1 MRGAGFAYSFLGMRK
16 LVYILFVSMLLLSG
30 CFGKGGIDN
39 QLNAVDGLL
48 GNYPDSAMSVLVGM
62 DTASMSDFQKDRR
75 VLLYAYLSMIYGN
88 PVNLDEEN
96 VRSGDSVFNGTF
108 TGDEVKWLVIKSD
121 DAKHRGDFVARIE
134 YLKDAEFL
142 AIQLD
147 TKFDLAIIYQYL
159 ANVYAQGF
167 NGTVSKYYADKS
179 VALFRELGCPKQLR
193 ESRMAVAGALA
204 AKRDYKSMLDSLE
217 AMKEEVMA
225 NAPDHYRRYFLDQLA
240 RGYDEDGQTAKAIG
254 IFHEL
259 YDGEDVSANTL
270 AHWARAYWR
279 VGELDSAY
287 LFIQRANS
295 LAHNATDEYLCR
307 NVEYGILEKMGRR
320 SELAMVA
327 GLREQASERI
337 MEERELEESSLALN
351 VKYDAAARKAWLEA
365 AESRTRTYV
374 AIFVAALLAIVAA
387 GVYLYLRK
395 RNQLLVL
402 EHENDVLRIRTL
414 QNNLFE
420 SDSRQKDVASKIS
433 ELFNTRFKL
442 IDALAASYFECR
454 ETGQEQKRIYS
465 DVKNSISDF
474 SSDSS
479 TQELEDIAN
488 AYNDNLMSRFR
499 EDFPSLSKAQYRLA
513 LYIFCGFSLPSIS
526 IFTGSDLRNIYV
538 YKSRLKGVINKSDCA
553 RKEDYLA
560 YFR

>member
-75 VLLYAYLSMIYGN
+75 VLQYAYLSMIYGN

-159 ANVYAQGF
+159 ANVYSQGF

-217 AMKEEVMA
+217 AMKDEVMA
-225 NAPDHYRRYFLDQLA
+225 NARDPSRRYFLDQLA
-240 RGYDEDGQTAKAIG
+240 RGYEEDWQTAKALG
-254 IFHEL
+254 IFHEH

-270 AHWARAYWR
+270 AHWTRAYWR

-320 SELAMVA
+320 SELAMVDS
-327 GLREQASERI
+327 LREQASERI
-337 MEERELEESSLALN
+337 MEERKLEESSLALN

-374 AIFVAALLAIVAA
+374 AIFVAMLLAIVAA

-402 EHENDVLRIRTL
+402 AHENDVLRIRTL

-454 ETGQEQKRIYS
+454 DTGQEQKRIYS

>member
-75 VLLYAYLSMIYGN
+75 VLQYAYLSMIYGN

-159 ANVYAQGF
+159 ANVYSQGF

-193 ESRMAVAGALA
+193 ESRMSVAGALA

-217 AMKEEVMA
+217 AMKDEVMA

-320 SELAMVA
+320 SELAMVDS
-327 GLREQASERI
+327 LREQASERI
-337 MEERELEESSLALN
+337 MEERKLEESSLALN

-374 AIFVAALLAIVAA
+374 AIFVAMLLAIVAA

-402 EHENDVLRIRTL
+402 AHENDVLRIRTL

-454 ETGQEQKRIYS
+454 ETGQDR
-465 DVKNSISDF
+465 
-474 SSDSS
+474 
-479 TQELEDIAN
+479 
-488 AYNDNLMSRFR
+488 
-499 EDFPSLSKAQYRLA
+499 
-513 LYIFCGFSLPSIS
+513 
-526 IFTGSDLRNIYV
+526 
-538 YKSRLKGVINKSDCA
+538 KSVV
-553 RKEDYLA
+553 
-560 YFR
+560 

>member
-75 VLLYAYLSMIYGN
+75 VLQYAYLSMIYGN
-88 PVNLDEEN
+88 LVNLDEEN

-159 ANVYAQGF
+159 ANVYSQGF

-217 AMKEEVMA
+217 AMKDEVMA

-327 GLREQASERI
+327 SLREQASERI
-337 MEERELEESSLALN
+337 MEERKLEESSLALN

-374 AIFVAALLAIVAA
+374 AIFVAMLLAIVAA

-402 EHENDVLRIRTL
+402 AHENDVLRIRTL

-454 ETGQEQKRIYS
+454 DTGQEQKRIYS

>member
-1 MRGAGFAYSFLGMRK
+1 
-16 LVYILFVSMLLLSG
+16 
-30 CFGKGGIDN
+30 
-39 QLNAVDGLL
+39 
-48 GNYPDSAMSVLVGM
+48 
-62 DTASMSDFQKDRR
+62 
-75 VLLYAYLSMIYGN
+75 
-88 PVNLDEEN
+88 
-96 VRSGDSVFNGTF
+96 
-108 TGDEVKWLVIKSD
+108 
-121 DAKHRGDFVARIE
+121 
-134 YLKDAEFL
+134 
-142 AIQLD
+142 
-147 TKFDLAIIYQYL
+147 
-159 ANVYAQGF
+159 
-167 NGTVSKYYADKS
+167 
-179 VALFRELGCPKQLR
+179 
-193 ESRMAVAGALA
+193 
-204 AKRDYKSMLDSLE
+204 
-217 AMKEEVMA
+217 
-225 NAPDHYRRYFLDQLA
+225 
-240 RGYDEDGQTAKAIG
+240 
-254 IFHEL
+254 
-259 YDGEDVSANTL
+259 
-270 AHWARAYWR
+270 
-279 VGELDSAY
+279 
-287 LFIQRANS
+287 
-295 LAHNATDEYLCR
+295 
-307 NVEYGILEKMGRR
+307 MGRR
-320 SELAMVA
+320 SELAMVDS
-327 GLREQASERI
+327 LREQASERI
-337 MEERELEESSLALN
+337 MEERKLEESSLALN

-374 AIFVAALLAIVAA
+374 AIFVAMLLAIVAA

-402 EHENDVLRIRTL
+402 AHENDVLRIRTL

-454 ETGQEQKRIYS
+454 DTGQEQKRIYS
-465 DVKNSISDF
+465 DVKNSIRDF

-538 YKSRLKGVINKSDCA
+538 YKSRVKGVINKSDCA